1 MADKQADTNKDAS
14 KANSKLMMNL
24 VIMVIVVV
32 VLISGLMAVG
42 LSYIAVI
49 VIMGLLPGIVA
60 YILDRRKGKA
70 ASRTIMGFNLAGL
83 LPQVISVLTSPSP
96 NALAREMMSNPFT
109 WFWVYLFACFGWVVI
124 HLVPQIAYLF
134 LSLKAEYTVKRMRSQ
149 QEKLIK
155 EWGEEIKS

>member
-1 MADKQADTNKDAS
+1 MVAKVEAKSSNKV
-14 KANSKLMMNL
+14 MINL
-24 VIMVIVVV
+24 VIMVIVGMVI
-32 VLISGLMAVG
+32 ISGLMAVG

-49 VIMGLLPGIVA
+49 ALMGMLPGIVA

-70 ASRTIMGFNLAGL
+70 ASRTIMGFNIAGL
-83 LPQVISVLTSPSP
+83 LPQLISVLTSPSP
-96 NALAREMMSNPFT
+96 NALAREMLSNPFT

-155 EWGEEIKS
+155 EWGDGIKN